1 MSWLSTISDFAPIF
15 WDPQVW
21 TVTGRTLLVS
31 FVATL
36 IAMNLGLIL
45 ARGLLRARRPWIK
58 FLDALLSAFVAIP
71 AVVFG
76 LLALMLFSSALFEGT
91 QITLTIVPMMV
102 AQATLLTPLAA
113 TLSLSVLRGR
123 YQGIGEELTS
133 LGASGGQVFGAL
145 MHDCWPPLIATAV
158 LVFSRGVAE
167 VGTVLIVGGNIEGR
181 TQVLTTL
188 IAERARNGAY
198 EPAVALALI
207 LIGLALVLSLIV
219 RGLQGTRGL

>member
-1 MSWLSTISDFAPIF
+1 MSWLSTISDFVPIF
-15 WDPQVW
+15 SDPLVW

-45 ARGLLRARRPWIK
+45 ARGLLRARRSWAK

-76 LLALMLFSSALFEGT
+76 LLALMFFSSTLFEGS

-113 TLSLSVLRGR
+113 TLSLTVLRGR
-123 YQGIGEELTS
+123 YQGIGEELAS

-145 MHDCWPPLIATAV
+145 MRDCWPALIATAV

-207 LIGLALVLSLIV
+207 LIGLALILSLIV
-219 RGLQGTRGL
+219 RGLQGRHTR